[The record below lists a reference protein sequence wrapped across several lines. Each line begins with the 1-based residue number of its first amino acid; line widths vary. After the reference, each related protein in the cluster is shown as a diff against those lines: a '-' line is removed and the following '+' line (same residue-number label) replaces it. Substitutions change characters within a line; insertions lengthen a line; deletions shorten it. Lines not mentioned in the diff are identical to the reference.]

1 MGVNIEITQQER
13 AETDGNMLCSVKKTG
28 KGDVESGKPAM
39 MISFPASSSSSGTL
53 EQMSEIMS
61 SGNGYT
67 NHLMKGGRGNLRRV
81 DLWR

>member
-1 MGVNIEITQQER
+1 
-13 AETDGNMLCSVKKTG
+13 MLCSVKNAG
-28 KGDVESGKPAM
+28 KADVESGKPAM
-39 MISFPASSSSSGTL
+39 MISFPTSSSTSRTL

-67 NHLMKGGRGNLRRV
+67 NHLMKGGRGNLGHV